1 MAYRIQTV
9 NDVTSPDIPLGINL
23 TDKNSGT
30 FESIYFTDKQTL
42 VNLKTLLLT
51 RKGERYHQ
59 PTFGSNLLYII
70 FEPNVSALKEDI
82 IDTITEAVNEWIPY
96 ISIETIDVIT
106 NEDDPTLEHNIKV
119 TIEFSIN
126 NFDEQKIT
134 IFVNEDGTLLVG

>member
-9 NDVTSPDIPLGINL
+9 NDVTSPDVPLGVNL
-23 TDKNSGT
+23 TDKNSGMFQSVYST
-30 FESIYFTDKQTL
+30 NEQAK

-59 PTFGSNLLYII
+59 LTFGSNLLNII
-70 FEPNVSALKEDI
+70 FEHNVSALKEDI
-82 IDTITEAVNEWIPY
+82 IDIIPEAVNEWIPY
-96 ISIETIDVIT
+96 ISIETIDIIT

-134 IFVNEDGTLLVG
+134 IFANEDGTVLVG

>member
-9 NDVTSPDIPLGINL
+9 NDITSPDVPLGVKL
-23 TDKNSGT
+23 TDKNSGM
-30 FESIYFTDKQTL
+30 FQSVYSTDKQTL

-51 RKGERYHQ
+51 RKGERVHQ

-70 FEPNVSALKEDI
+70 FQPSVSSLKEYI
-82 IDTITEAVNEWIPY
+82 IDTINEAINEWIPY
-96 ISIETIDVIT
+96 ISIETIDIIT

-126 NFDEQKIT
+126 NFNEQKIT
-134 IFVNEDGTLLVG
+134 IFANEDGTLLVG